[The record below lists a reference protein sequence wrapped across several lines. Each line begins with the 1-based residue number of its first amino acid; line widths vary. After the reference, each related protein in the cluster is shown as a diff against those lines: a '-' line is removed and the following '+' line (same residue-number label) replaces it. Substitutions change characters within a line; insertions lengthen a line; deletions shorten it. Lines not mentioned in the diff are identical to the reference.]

1 MTTKKKKSTD
11 IIKVVADSDKPCPP
25 KAESIDF
32 IKDAIYTIRGMKVM
46 LDSDLAEIYGYT
58 TKAFN
63 QQVKNNI
70 EKFDA
75 DFRFQLTKEEYQQI
89 LKSKILTSRINANTY
104 SSVNYNTDEV
114 LRSKNSTFG
123 NDATN
128 SISGNNV
135 ESEFLRSN
143 FLTTKPETRG
153 GRQYLPFVFTEQG
166 VYMLMTV
173 LKGEL
178 ATQQS
183 KSLVRAFKALKDFV
197 IDNTTLVG
205 QRELL
210 QLSVQTTQ
218 NTSDIAEIKDNMVT
232 KADLAKV
239 VQDFTDPNTRREYLI
254 LNGESVEANI
264 AYSSIYKAAKHSIF
278 VIDNYIGLKTLV
290 LLKNAAPSVR
300 ITVFSD
306 NIGRGLHQSDYDDFH
321 HQYPSIQL
329 DFRKTCGIYHDRYIV
344 VDYGRKIEK
353 IYHCGAS
360 SKDAGKKVTTITKV
374 TDRQVYHPLVDAL
387 LFNPVLSLN

>member
-1 MTTKKKKSTD
+1 MTTKKKKPED

-32 IKDAIYTIRGMKVM
+32 IKDAIYTIRSMKVM

-89 LKSKILTSRINANTY
+89 LKSKILTSRINVNTY

-114 LRSKNSTFG
+114 LRSKNLTLG

-153 GRQYLPFVFTEQG
+153 GRQYLPFVF
-166 VYMLMTV
+166 
-173 LKGEL
+173 
-178 ATQQS
+178 
-183 KSLVRAFKALKDFV
+183 F
-197 IDNTTLVG
+197 
-205 QRELL
+205 
-210 QLSVQTTQ
+210 
-218 NTSDIAEIKDNMVT
+218 
-232 KADLAKV
+232 
-239 VQDFTDPNTRREYLI
+239 
-254 LNGESVEANI
+254 
-264 AYSSIYKAAKHSIF
+264 
-278 VIDNYIGLKTLV
+278 
-290 LLKNAAPSVR
+290 
-300 ITVFSD
+300 
-306 NIGRGLHQSDYDDFH
+306 
-321 HQYPSIQL
+321 
-329 DFRKTCGIYHDRYIV
+329 
-344 VDYGRKIEK
+344 
-353 IYHCGAS
+353 
-360 SKDAGKKVTTITKV
+360 
-374 TDRQVYHPLVDAL
+374 
-387 LFNPVLSLN
+387 

>member
-11 IIKVVADSDKPCPP
+11 IIEVVANSDKPCPP
-25 KAESIDF
+25 KAESIDY
-32 IKDAIYTIRGMKVM
+32 IKDAIYTIRGVKVM
-46 LDSDLAEIYGYT
+46 LDADLAVIYGYS

-70 EKFDA
+70 AKFDP

-89 LKSKILTSRINANTY
+89 LRSKILTTENDVNTNC
-104 SSVNYNTDEV
+104 SNNYETNEF
-114 LRSKNSTFG
+114 LRSKN
-123 NDATN
+123 
-128 SISGNNV
+128 
-135 ESEFLRSN
+135 
-143 FLTTKPETRG
+143 LTIELKQG
-153 GRQYLPFVFTEQG
+153 KFSKYLPHVFTEQG

-183 KSLVRAFKALKDFV
+183 KALVRAFKALKDFV
-197 IDNTTLVG
+197 VDNTALVG

-264 AYSSIYKAAKHSIF
+264 AYSSIYKAAKQSIF

-290 LLKNAAPSVR
+290 LLKNAASGVR
-300 ITVFSD
+300 ITIFSD
-306 NIGRGLHQSDYDDFH
+306 NIGRGLHQSDYDDFRN
-321 HQYPSIQL
+321 QYPSIQL

-344 VDYGRKIEK
+344 VDYGRKTEK

-387 LFNPVLSLN
+387 LLNPVLSLIDIKP